1 MLDNPYLK
9 LLRIPNIFTVPPD
22 IILGY
27 LIAISSLNVSFF
39 TNQGTIILDL
49 VMLVISS
56 ILLYLG
62 GLVSNDLFDFKT
74 DKIERP
80 NRPLPSGAVQKKSA
94 IILSVLF
101 FVSGFVL
108 SLFVSIA
115 SAAIAALLVI
125 SILSYNYKL
134 KNGFYRPFV
143 MGAIRSLNL
152 IFGFSFI
159 FGFFDSNTFL
169 QFSQAAI
176 GYNVDLQVITLLSLS
191 CLSIFFHIFVLT
203 YISSK
208 ETTREYSMKNK
219 KSISIK
225 NLFFVYF
232 FFLAIIGIVGSFL
245 VAHQTDY
252 LVFLASLGVFS
263 SLVYFKSQQKMLDL
277 VDDDDEDDGSLAMQ
291 FIVKSMI
298 TLLILLDST
307 FIAGM
312 SGAMIGLAVAIF
324 FIFPSIILSKKI
336 SMT

>member
-39 TNQGTIILDL
+39 TNQGTIVLDL
-49 VMLVISS
+49 VMLVVSS

-94 IILSVLF
+94 IILTVLF
-101 FVSGFVL
+101 FVSGFLL
-108 SLFVSIA
+108 SSLVNNT

-134 KNGFYRPFV
+134 KNGFYRPFI
-143 MGAIRSLNL
+143 MGAIRSLNV
-152 IFGFSFI
+152 IFGFSII
-159 FGFFDSNTFL
+159 FGFSGSNTFL
-169 QFSQAAI
+169 PFSHMAI
-176 GYNVDLQVITLLSLS
+176 GYNVDLQLIRLLAIS
-191 CLSIFFHIFVLT
+191 CLSIFFHIFLLT

-208 ETTREYSMKNK
+208 ETTREYSLKNK
-219 KSISIK
+219 KGISIK

-232 FFLAIIGIVGSFL
+232 SFLAIIGIVGSFL

-252 LVFLASLGVFS
+252 LVFLAGLGVFS
-263 SLVYFKSQQKMLDL
+263 SLVYLRSQQNMLDL
-277 VDDDDEDDGSLAMQ
+277 VDVDDDGSLAMQ

-307 FIAGM
+307 FIAGI
-312 SGAMIGLAVAIF
+312 SGAIIGLAVAIF

>member
-1 MLDNPYLK
+1 VLDNPYLK

-27 LIAISSLNVSFF
+27 LIAISSLNASSF
-39 TNQGTIILDL
+39 TNQGNNILDL

-94 IILSVLF
+94 IILTVLF
-101 FVSGFVL
+101 FVSGFIL
-108 SLFVSIA
+108 SSFINIT
-115 SAAIAALLVI
+115 SAAISGLLVI
-125 SILSYNYKL
+125 SILLYNYKL

-143 MGAIRSLNL
+143 MGAIRSLNV

-159 FGFFDSNTFL
+159 FGFSGSNTFL
-169 QFSQAAI
+169 PFSNIAI
-176 GYNVDLQVITLLSLS
+176 GYTVDLQLIMLLALS

-208 ETTREYSMKNK
+208 ETTREYSLKNK

-225 NLFFVYF
+225 KIFYF
-232 FFLAIIGIVGSFL
+232 YFSFLAIIGIVGSFL
-245 VAHQTDY
+245 VEYQTDY
-252 LVFLASLGVFS
+252 LVFLLSLGLFS
-263 SLVYFKSQQKMLDL
+263 SLVYLKSHQKMLDL
-277 VDDDDEDDGSLAMQ
+277 VDDDDDGDGSLAMQ

-312 SGAMIGLAVAIF
+312 SGAIIGLAVAIF